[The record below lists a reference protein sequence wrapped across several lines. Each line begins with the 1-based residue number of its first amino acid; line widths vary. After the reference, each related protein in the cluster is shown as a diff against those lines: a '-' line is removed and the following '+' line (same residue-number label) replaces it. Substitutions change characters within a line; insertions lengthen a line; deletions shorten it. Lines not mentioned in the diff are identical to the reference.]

1 MNNAFRE
8 FVEKRNLDPDS
19 FLDTQTWVMILIL
32 SLLVTLIIVGVVL
45 IFIYY
50 QKMIQLYRMQQNF
63 INGFTHELKTPIAS
77 LRLFL
82 DTFEKHDLSR
92 DQQKKYLSYMIRDT
106 ERLSDN
112 VIQIL
117 NLARIE
123 DKKYEAT
130 WQESS
135 LYNFMQEWL
144 EKISYLKADADI
156 ELKAPAPETSQA
168 LVRFEP
174 NLIPLVFMNLVNNAI
189 IYNTSSRPQLEI
201 SFSLEKN
208 NLLVLFKDNGIG
220 IAPSEQKKVFKKFY
234 QVRKSGKGSGIGL
247 YLVQTVMKFHKGNV
261 NVSENDNKS
270 GSTFVLKFPVVKV

>member
-1 MNNAFRE
+1 MN
-8 FVEKRNLDPDS
+8 PDS
-19 FLDTQTWVMILIL
+19 FLDTQTWVMVLIL
-32 SLLVTLIIVGVVL
+32 SLLVTLIIAGVVI
-45 IFIYY
+45 IFVYY

-92 DQQKKYLSYMIRDT
+92 DQQKKYLTYMIRDT

-123 DKKYEAT
+123 DKKYEAS

-135 LYNFMQEWL
+135 LFDFISAWKQ
-144 EKISYLKADADI
+144 KVSYLNTDADI
-156 ELKAPAPETSQA
+156 TIHHSEDPMCKEA
-168 LVRFEP
+168 LVRFDA
-174 NLIPLVFMNLVNNAI
+174 NLLPLVFMNLVNNAI
-189 IYNTSSRPQLEI
+189 IYNTSARAQVDI
-201 SFSLEKN
+201 YFSCSKKHLH
-208 NLLVLFKDNGIG
+208 VDFKDNGIG
-220 IAPSEQKKVFKKFY
+220 IATSQKKKVFKKFY

-247 YLVQTVMKFHKGNV
+247 YLVQTVMKFHKGS
-261 NVSENDNKS
+261 VSVCENENKM
-270 GSTFVLKFPVVKV
+270 GSTFTLSFPLVSR

>member
-1 MNNAFRE
+1 M
-8 FVEKRNLDPDS
+8 DPDS

-32 SLLVTLIIVGVVL
+32 SLLVTLIIAGVVI

-123 DKKYEAT
+123 DKKYEAS

-135 LYNFMQEWL
+135 LFDFICQWKI
-144 EKISYLKADADI
+144 KISYLNNDADI
-156 ELKAPAPETSQA
+156 TIHEPEDICKHS
-168 LVRFEP
+168 LVRFDA
-174 NLIPLVFMNLVNNAI
+174 NLLPLVFMNLVNNSI
-189 IYNTSSRPQLEI
+189 IYNDSARPQVDI
-201 SFSLEKN
+201 FFSCLKN
-208 NLLVLFKDNGIG
+208 NLLVEFKDNGIG
-220 IAPSEQKKVFKKFY
+220 IETSQQKKVFKKFY

-261 NVSENDNKS
+261 TVSENENKM
-270 GSTFVLKFPVVKV
+270 GSTFTLSFPLVKRL

>member
-1 MNNAFRE
+1 MN
-8 FVEKRNLDPDS
+8 PDS

-32 SLLVTLIIVGVVL
+32 SLLVTLIIAGVVI

-92 DQQKKYLSYMIRDT
+92 EQQKKYLSYMIRDT

-123 DKKYEAT
+123 DKKYEAS
-130 WQESS
+130 WQETS
-135 LYNFMQEWL
+135 LFEFLNQWKH
-144 EKISYLKADADI
+144 KISYLSADADI
-156 ELKAPAPETSQA
+156 TIHPPEDERCKNA
-168 LVRFEP
+168 IIRFDA
-174 NLIPLVFMNLVNNAI
+174 NLLPLVFMNLVNNAV
-189 IYNTSSRPQLEI
+189 IYNNSARPQVDI
-201 SFSLEKN
+201 SFSCNKN
-208 NLLVLFKDNGIG
+208 YLHVDFKDNGVG
-220 IAPSEQKKVFKKFY
+220 IEPSQQKKVFKKFY
-234 QVRKSGKGSGIGL
+234 QVKKSGKGSGIGL
-247 YLVQTVMKFHKGNV
+247 YLVQTVMKFHRGNV
-261 NVSENDNKS
+261 RVSENKNKK
-270 GSTFVLKFPVVKV
+270 GSVFTLNFPLVRKG